1 MCNYEMEVA
10 TPYVCSKEAME
21 EARERV
27 EEALALKVPREE
39 VVF

>member
-1 MCNYEMEVA
+1 MCNYEMEFA
-10 TPYVCSKEAME
+10 TPYVCSKEEME

-27 EEALALKVPREE
+27 EEVLALKVPREE